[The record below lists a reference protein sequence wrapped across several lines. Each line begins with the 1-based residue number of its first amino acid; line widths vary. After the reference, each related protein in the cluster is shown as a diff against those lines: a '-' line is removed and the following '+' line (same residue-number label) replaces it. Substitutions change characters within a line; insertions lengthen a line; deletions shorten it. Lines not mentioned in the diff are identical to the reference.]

1 MKVQASTYLI
11 HFTLLQSETFRYKL
25 LTYYNNDNQVIFC
38 SAKQLDVLVKV
49 YSDLV
54 NFFIYINS
62 ILMIN
67 IKTLMMVNQLDSIS
81 KLDLEALN

>member
-1 MKVQASTYLI
+1 MVQASTYLMY
-11 HFTLLQSETFRYKL
+11 FTLLQLETFRYKL
-25 LTYYNNDNQVIFC
+25 LTYYNNDKVIFC

-54 NFFIYINS
+54 NCFIYINS

-67 IKTLMMVNQLDSIS
+67 IKMLRMVNQLDSIS